1 MCRRSFLLRAVVLVG
16 LAALLV
22 GGCTITV
29 DPVDMGTNGDGEG
42 GAADEITIR
51 IVNNSNTGL
60 DPEIYL
66 ASGPVTR
73 DQLFVASRKYT
84 DFGVLG
90 LGVIAAHDSDS
101 FTVPCSEARVV
112 GTKGGSFGDKLTEP
126 EGHGTER
133 ILSQDVQFFCGEQ
146 ITVFY
151 GRAGDGFAT
160 AIDVN

>member
-1 MCRRSFLLRAVVLVG
+1 MFRRSFLLQAAGLV
-16 LAALLV
+16 ALLL
-22 GGCTITV
+22 GGCVVTV
-29 DPVDMGTNGDGEG
+29 DPIDAGTNGDGEG
-42 GAADEITIR
+42 AGADEITIR

-73 DQLFVASRKYT
+73 DQLFTASRKYT

-90 LGVIAAHDSDS
+90 LGVIAAHGSDS

-133 ILSQDVQFFCGEQ
+133 ILSQDVQFFCDER
-146 ITVFY
+146 ITIFY
-151 GRAGDGFAT
+151 VRAGGGFTT